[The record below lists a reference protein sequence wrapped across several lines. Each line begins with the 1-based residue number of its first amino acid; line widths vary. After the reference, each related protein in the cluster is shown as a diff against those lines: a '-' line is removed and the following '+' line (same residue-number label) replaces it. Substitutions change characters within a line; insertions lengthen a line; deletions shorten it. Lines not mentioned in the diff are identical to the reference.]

1 MSTIFDKYSD
11 ALDAAEPIKFT
22 GKVTKVQGLL
32 IESSG
37 PRVILGELCYIIINE
52 NDIIW
57 AEVVALRKDSVQLMA
72 YDSMEGLEIGCTVVA
87 TGDFL
92 KIPVSSK
99 ILGRVVD
106 SMGRPADSKGNIR
119 SASRIPV
126 FNSPPDILKRK
137 MITEQIPTGIRAIDS
152 VLAVGKGQRI
162 GIFSGAGVG
171 KSTLLGMIARNTE
184 SDINVIALV
193 GERGREVLE
202 FIENELGEDG
212 LKKSVIVVSSSD
224 SLPIARIRGSYT
236 ATAIAEY
243 FRDRGKNVMLFF
255 DSLTR
260 FARAQRE
267 IGLAIGEPPATRGFT
282 PSVFTE
288 MPKLLERCANSDK
301 GTITGFYTVLVE
313 GDDLDEPV
321 ADNAEGFLDGHIIL
335 DRKLAESNH
344 YPAINILKSISR
356 LANKISSPETRK
368 AAGYIRNK
376 MAVYTEAED
385 LINVGAYAKGSNPE
399 IDEAIKKLPEIKE
412 FLVQDIEEK
421 SDIDETLNQ
430 AALIAEI

>member
-1 MSTIFDKYSD
+1 
-11 ALDAAEPIKFT
+11 
-22 GKVTKVQGLL
+22 
-32 IESSG
+32 
-37 PRVILGELCYIIINE
+37 
-52 NDIIW
+52 
-57 AEVVALRKDSVQLMA
+57 MA
-72 YDSMEGLEIGCTVVA
+72 YDSMEGIEIGCPVVA

-92 KIPVSSK
+92 KIPVSQK

-106 SMGRPADSKGNIR
+106 SMGRPADDKGNIR
-119 SASRIPV
+119 SASKISV
-126 FNSPPDILKRK
+126 FNSPPDILKRR
-137 MITEQIPTGIRAIDS
+137 MITDQIPTGIRAIDS
-152 VLAVGKGQRI
+152 ILSVGMGQRI

-171 KSTLLGMIARNTE
+171 KSTLLGMIARNTV
-184 SDINVIALV
+184 SDVNVIALV

-202 FIENELGEDG
+202 FIENELGEEG
-212 LKKSVIVVSSSD
+212 LKKSVIIVSSSD
-224 SLPIARIRGSYT
+224 SLPIARIRGSYA

-243 FRDRGKNVMLFF
+243 FRDRGQNVMLFF

-288 MPKLLERCANSDK
+288 MPKLLERCANSEK
-301 GTITGFYTVLVE
+301 GTLTGFYTVLVE

-335 DRKLAESNH
+335 DRKLAEANH

-356 LANKISSPETRK
+356 LANKITSENAKK
-368 AAGYIRNK
+368 AAGFIRNK

-399 IDEAIKKLPEIKE
+399 IDMAIKKLPEIKK
-412 FLVQDIEEK
+412 FLIQ
-421 SDIDETLNQ
+421 DIDEK
-430 AALIAEI
+430 AEFEETMKRAEVISGIR

>member
-1 MSTIFDKYSD
+1 
-11 ALDAAEPIKFT
+11 
-22 GKVTKVQGLL
+22 
-32 IESSG
+32 
-37 PRVILGELCYIIINE
+37 
-52 NDIIW
+52 
-57 AEVVALRKDSVQLMA
+57 
-72 YDSMEGLEIGCTVVA
+72 
-87 TGDFL
+87 
-92 KIPVSSK
+92 
-99 ILGRVVD
+99 
-106 SMGRPADSKGNIR
+106 MGRPVDEKGNIR
-119 SASRIPV
+119 SDAKISV
-126 FNSPPDILKRK
+126 YNSPPDILKRK
-137 MITEQIPTGIRAIDS
+137 MITEQIPTGIRVIDS
-152 VLAVGKGQRI
+152 ILSIGKGQRI

-184 SDINVIALV
+184 SDVNVIALV

-202 FIENELGEDG
+202 FIEHELGEEG

-288 MPKLLERCANSDK
+288 MPKLLERCANSET
-301 GTITGFYTVLVE
+301 GTLTGFYTVLVE

-335 DRKLAESNH
+335 DRKFAESNH

-356 LANKISSPETRK
+356 LANKITSKKMRDI
-368 AAGYIRNK
+368 AGYIRNK
-376 MAVYTEAED
+376 TAVYTDAED
-385 LINVGAYAKGSNPE
+385 LINVGAYVTGSNPE
-399 IDEAIKKLPEIKE
+399 IDIAIKKLPEIKK
-412 FLVQDIEEK
+412 FLIQ
-421 SDIDETLNQ
+421 DIDEKSNLEETSAW
-430 AALIAEI
+430 AAEIAEINIGQGE